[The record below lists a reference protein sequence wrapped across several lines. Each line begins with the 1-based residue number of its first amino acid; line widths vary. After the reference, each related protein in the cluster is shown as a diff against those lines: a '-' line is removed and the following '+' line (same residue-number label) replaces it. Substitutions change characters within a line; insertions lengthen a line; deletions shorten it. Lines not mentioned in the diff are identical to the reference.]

1 LLLYSLSFLKRC
13 TERYKELLDD
23 LEKIKQELVGKTEL
37 FNPSLVKQQEKHLRI
52 KMLSKIRM
60 LRL

>member
-1 LLLYSLSFLKRC
+1 LQLYSRSFLKRC

-37 FNPSLVKQQEKHLRI
+37 FNPSLVEQRKKHL
-52 KMLSKIRM
+52 SE
-60 LRL
+60 LRKSEQNV